1 MRLSTLLTMAAT
13 FSAAGLISTVTAYF
27 TAGVI
32 ENASKTAVLTEM
44 DRTAL
49 PWTEV
54 DTNGLQVFLIGTAP
68 DEAARFKALAAAGR
82 VVDAARVI
90 DQMQVEEPED
100 LAPPHFSIE
109 ILRNDAGISVIG
121 LLPAS
126 TDREALI
133 AGFQKVVGE
142 GEVSDFLE
150 AADYPAPDGWED
162 ALEFAAAALDDLPRS
177 KISIDASRVAI
188 KAMTESDQVRRRL
201 ESHLSRRRPNDV
213 QLELS
218 LSAPRPV
225 ISPYTLRFIIDADGV
240 RFDSCSADTEA
251 ASLRILEA
259 AAAAG
264 LEGKSSCTLGLG
276 VPSRRWADAV
286 AMSIGKLKELGGG
299 TLTFTNADISLVAH
313 LGTEQALFDRI
324 VGELDST
331 LPAVFALHADLP
343 KPPEQ
348 VTDEGPPEFIAIRSP
363 EGPVQVRGRI
373 GSEISRQLA
382 DSFARARFGSTTVKT
397 TARVAENLPADWQVR
412 ALAGIEALSL
422 LANGAVTVTPDN
434 VIISGKT
441 GNQNLN
447 AEIAQLLTS
456 KLGDTATFEIDV
468 EYVKRLDPTLN
479 IPTPPRCVEMITE
492 IIGARKISF
501 EPGSATLDATTEGIM
516 DDLAEL
522 LKKCGDIPLEIG
534 GHTDSQGREVMNEAL
549 SRDRAQAVLDA
560 LLSRLVPVRSYTVV
574 GYGESEP
581 IADNGTEDGREANRR
596 ITFTLVVPEDEQAP
610 ADGTDE
616 TSSEPPADGAAA
628 DAAADGAKDDGA
640 ETPAEGTSDG

>member
-32 ENASKTAVLTEM
+32 ENASKTAVLSEM
-44 DRTAL
+44 DRSAL

-121 LLPAS
+121 LLPSS

-150 AADYPAPDGWED
+150 AADYPAPDSWED

-201 ESHLSRRRPNDV
+201 ESHLSRRRPEDV

-240 RFDSCSADTEA
+240 RFDACSADTEA

-313 LGTEQALFDRI
+313 MGTEQALFDRI

-628 DAAADGAKDDGA
+628 DAAADEAKDDGA